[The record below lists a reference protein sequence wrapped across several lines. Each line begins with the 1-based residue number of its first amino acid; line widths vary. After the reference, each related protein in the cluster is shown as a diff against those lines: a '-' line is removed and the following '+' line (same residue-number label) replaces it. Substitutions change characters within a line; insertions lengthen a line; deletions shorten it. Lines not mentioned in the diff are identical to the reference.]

1 MKKQLDAILKNIK
14 VKYSY
19 LKLSEI
25 QYLELIKLACKHKN
39 MESFID
45 RIVKAIVS
53 KNTEEVV
60 PEFMQNITREQIIS
74 NYIDDNLNYS
84 KDVNDN
90 LIQVTHLIS
99 FYKLISNE
107 EELISLT
114 SNLLLN
120 NKKLKKII
128 NNIRINNDK
137 ASTNNKYIQIMLD
150 SYSTTFQDELI
161 QEDYYDIKDSF
172 SIYRNDIRN
181 LPTYTEVEKQELLIK
196 ALNGDEKAKQRF
208 IEANLKLVIAIAINY
223 RKYCPR
229 DFMDLIQNG
238 NEGLL
243 KAFDKYDITKG
254 YKFSTYATIWIRKK
268 VLDCI
273 QQKNSIRIP
282 DWTYLKVKK
291 VLDCQAWLCE
301 NNIPIT
307 PENISQ
313 KTKFS
318 IKEVNRLLSV
328 PLTVGSLDIP
338 ITDDEQDG
346 KTIVDTIETQYD
358 LIQLVEDKM
367 IKEEFYNIFNKM
379 SCNKESKDKSK
390 LTERE
395 KEILFSYFGIGVEKM
410 TYSEIGKKLHI
421 STQGVQQNLKNT
433 LKKIR
438 FSEYITDLSAL
449 LDNCSLVKKKII

>member
-39 MESFID
+39 MKSFID

-53 KNTEEVV
+53 KNTEEIV

-137 ASTNNKYIQIMLD
+137 ALTNNKYIQIMLD

-196 ALNGDEKAKQRF
+196 ALNGDEKAKKDL
-208 IEANLKLVIAIAINY
+208 LKLI
-223 RKYCPR
+223 
-229 DFMDLIQNG
+229 
-238 NEGLL
+238 
-243 KAFDKYDITKG
+243 
-254 YKFSTYATIWIRKK
+254 
-268 VLDCI
+268 
-273 QQKNSIRIP
+273 
-282 DWTYLKVKK
+282 
-291 VLDCQAWLCE
+291 
-301 NNIPIT
+301 
-307 PENISQ
+307 
-313 KTKFS
+313 
-318 IKEVNRLLSV
+318 
-328 PLTVGSLDIP
+328 
-338 ITDDEQDG
+338 
-346 KTIVDTIETQYD
+346 
-358 LIQLVEDKM
+358 
-367 IKEEFYNIFNKM
+367 
-379 SCNKESKDKSK
+379 
-390 LTERE
+390 
-395 KEILFSYFGIGVEKM
+395 
-410 TYSEIGKKLHI
+410 
-421 STQGVQQNLKNT
+421 
-433 LKKIR
+433 
-438 FSEYITDLSAL
+438 
-449 LDNCSLVKKKII
+449 